1 MNYSPSAALSLL
13 AFLQLVLSKP
23 TSGSDH
29 SEPAPIGL
37 DFDGWCT
44 PRANEGGAGP
54 VLTTNK
60 EVDMLVLSRCKS
72 EIICIGDDI
81 EVMVIRI
88 GPNSVRIGIKAPKH
102 INIARKE
109 LRPEP
114 AEDSDCD

>member
-1 MNYSPSAALSLL
+1 MA
-13 AFLQLVLSKP
+13 
-23 TSGSDH
+23 
-29 SEPAPIGL
+29 
-37 DFDGWCT
+37 DGWCT

-60 EVDMLVLSRCKS
+60 EVDMLILSRRV
-72 EIICIGDDI
+72 EQVICIGEDI
-81 EVMVIRI
+81 EVMVTKI

-109 LRPEP
+109 LKSEP

>member
-1 MNYSPSAALSLL
+1 MITHGLPPSDEEAD
-13 AFLQLVLSKP
+13 VWP
-23 TSGSDH
+23 TQ
-29 SEPAPIGL
+29 
-37 DFDGWCT
+37 
-44 PRANEGGAGP
+44 ANEGVAGH

-60 EVDMLVLSRCKS
+60 EVDMLILSRRV
-72 EIICIGDDI
+72 EQIICIGDDI
-81 EVMVIRI
+81 EVMVTKI